1 MSEVFPVLG
10 YDIGGTKI
18 AIGLCSSDGKL
29 YGKDRIDNKDTD
41 PDVILPLLVERGQ
54 KLIDAAGFKN
64 SDIKGVGIASPSPS
78 DIPQGIIVGP
88 PNNKHWKNVHIK
100 HYLSKKL
107 GIEGFFDNDANAGV
121 LAEWFFGA
129 GKGDKNIMYLTMS
142 TGIGGGI
149 VANGH
154 LVQGRSFY
162 AGEIGHIVLELDGI
176 QCNCGLKGCYE
187 AYCGGRAVAQRM
199 QRELAGQPEHPL
211 IKLAGGNIDNLDMV
225 ALLKGVREGNDYAL
239 KLWDETCL
247 RNAQAFGAIMN
258 LLNPEK
264 LILGTIAYAAGD
276 LFMNPVKQY
285 LPRFA
290 WKETIEVCEIV
301 SCALRDDIGYYAGPA
316 VALNC
321 LYEAGRFDLPWRR

>member
-1 MSEVFPVLG
+1 MAEIFPVLG

-18 AIGLCSSDGKL
+18 GIGLCSSDGKL
-29 YGKDRIDNKDTD
+29 YGKERIDNKDTD
-41 PDVILPLLVERGQ
+41 PDVILPQLVEKGQ
-54 KLIDAAGFKN
+54 KLIDDAGFKN
-64 SDIKGVGIASPSPS
+64 SDIMGVGISAPSPA

-88 PNNKHWKNVHIK
+88 PNNPHWRNVHIK

-129 GKGDKNIMYLTMS
+129 GKGGKNIIYLTMS

-149 VANGH
+149 IANGH
-154 LVQGRSFY
+154 LVQGNSFY
-162 AGEIGHIVLELDGI
+162 AGEIGHIVLDIKGFK
-176 QCNCGLKGCYE
+176 CNCGLYGCYE
-187 AYCGGRAVAQRM
+187 SFCGGRAVAQRM

-211 IKLAGGNIDNLDMV
+211 VKIAGGKVAFLDMV
-225 ALLKGVREGNDYAL
+225 ALLEGVRQGNDYAV
-239 KLWDETCL
+239 KLWDEICL

-264 LILGTIAYAAGD
+264 IILGTIACAAGD
-276 LFMNPVKQY
+276 LFMEPVKKY
-285 LPRFA
+285 LPGFA
-290 WKETIEVCEIV
+290 WKETMDVCKLV
-301 SCALRDDIGYYAGPA
+301 PSALRHDIGYYAGPA

-321 LYEAGRFDLPWRR
+321 LYEKGRFDLPWRI

>member
-18 AIGLCSSDGKL
+18 GIGLCSSDGKL
-29 YGKDRIDNKDTD
+29 YGRDRIDNKDTD
-41 PDVILPLLVERGQ
+41 PDVILPLLVEKGQ
-54 KLIDAAGFKN
+54 KLIDAAGFRN
-64 SDIKGVGIASPSPS
+64 SDIRGVGISSPSPA

-88 PNNKHWKNVHIK
+88 PNNPHWKNVHIK

-107 GIEGFFDNDANAGV
+107 GIEAFFDNDANAGV

-129 GKGDKNIMYLTMS
+129 GKGGKNIVYLTMS

-154 LVQGRSFY
+154 LIQGRSFY
-162 AGEIGHIVLELDGI
+162 AGEIGHVVIERNGL

-199 QRELAGQPEHPL
+199 QRELAGLPEHPL
-211 IKLAGGNIDNLDMV
+211 LKLAGGKLENLDMV
-225 ALLKGVREGNDYAL
+225 TLVKGVREGNEYAV
-239 KLWDETCL
+239 KLWDEICL
-247 RNAQAFGAIMN
+247 RNAQAFGGIMN

-264 LILGTIAYAAGD
+264 IILGTIAYSAGD
-276 LFMNPVKQY
+276 LFMKPVMQY
-285 LPRFA
+285 LPGFA
-290 WKETIEVCEIV
+290 WKETMEVCEIV
-301 SCALRDDIGYYAGPA
+301 YCALREDIGYYAGPA